1 MTEHHARLLALPIA
15 DRLPLAGNAARAQLG
30 FDRITGGP
38 AVLQRLAESSDGRAF
53 LAAIFGNSPF
63 LGQLLFSESDIVE
76 AFLTQD
82 AAAVLADLL
91 AGLTGAGLDGDTTR
105 LMRSLRQARRRAALL
120 IALART
126 TGHWEVGQVP
136 CPLRD
141 FPRA

>member
-15 DRLPLAGNAARAQLG
+15 DRLPLPGNAARAQLG
-30 FDRITGGP
+30 FDRIAGGP

-91 AGLTGAGLDGDTTR
+91 AGLTGAGLDGDATR
-105 LMRSLRQARRRAALL
+105 LMRSLRQARRRAAQEE
-120 IALART
+120 ARQAQASWSRWPISR
-126 TGHWEVGQVP
+126 GNGNWS
-136 CPLRD
+136 R
-141 FPRA
+141 

>member
-15 DRLPLAGNAARAQLG
+15 DRLPLPGNAARAQLG
-30 FDRITGGP
+30 FERIAGGP

-105 LMRSLRQARRRAALL
+105 LMRSLRQARRRAA
-120 IALART
+120 
-126 TGHWEVGQVP
+126 
-136 CPLRD
+136 
-141 FPRA
+141 